1 MDTAATERERALEQ
15 RVKELERENALLKTA
30 PPAPAAAAP
39 KRKKKKG
46 ILSDSESDSES
57 EPDGG
62 EAAVPVT
69 QSPRPRKKP
78 KSDPL
83 ADEDAFEFPCG
94 DWQRLTP
101 AESDRFVQR
110 LLKERGFGFDLLPH
124 QFLAARRA
132 AGLPDRW
139 PTALVDGRVDA
150 TVAQAP
156 LMEKLHPEKRHF
168 ILADE
173 MGLGKTVEAL
183 AAAELRRAVPWAI
196 GFGAAPRAVAVV
208 APNAGV
214 LDQWVA
220 HIGRA
225 GGDVFVYA
233 GAGRE
238 KLEARLAL
246 EIDSDA
252 APSPIAVDADGAPW
266 TCARCT
272 YAENRP
278 CFLCCE
284 MCGGERA

>member
-1 MDTAATERERALEQ
+1 MDTAATERERALDQ
-15 RVKELERENALLKTA
+15 RVKELERENALLKTT
-30 PPAPAAAAP
+30 PPAPPAAAP
-39 KRKKKKG
+39 KRKKKD
-46 ILSDSESDSES
+46 ILDSSSDEKESGGE
-57 EPDGG
+57 EGG

-69 QSPRPRKKP
+69 QSPRPRKRP

-139 PTALVDGRVDA
+139 PTSLVDGRVDA

-173 MGLGKTVEAL
+173 MGL
-183 AAAELRRAVPWAI
+183 
-196 GFGAAPRAVAVV
+196 
-208 APNAGV
+208 
-214 LDQWVA
+214 D
-220 HIGRA
+220 
-225 GGDVFVYA
+225 
-233 GAGRE
+233 
-238 KLEARLAL
+238 RLAEAHL
-246 EIDSDA
+246 VGQDEV
-252 APSPIAVDADGAPW
+252 PLLRMMLLRERRLGYRQVGA
-266 TCARCT
+266 TINQSR
-272 YAENRP
+272 RP
-278 CFLCCE
+278 PV
-284 MCGGERA
+284 R

>member
-15 RVKELERENALLKTA
+15 RVKELERENALLKTT
-30 PPAPAAAAP
+30 PPALPTPTAAP
-39 KRKKKKG
+39 KRKKKD
-46 ILSDSESDSES
+46 ILDSSSDEEDPGGE
-57 EPDGG
+57 DGG

-69 QSPRPRKKP
+69 QSPRPRKRP

-156 LMEKLHPEKRHF
+156 LTEKLHPEKRHF

-196 GFGAAPRAVAVV
+196 GF
-208 APNAGV
+208 
-214 LDQWVA
+214 
-220 HIGRA
+220 
-225 GGDVFVYA
+225 A
-233 GAGRE
+233 GADD
-238 KLEARLAL
+238 
-246 EIDSDA
+246 I
-252 APSPIAVDADGAPW
+252 APW
-266 TCARCT
+266 S
-272 YAENRP
+272 RP
-278 CFLCCE
+278 
-284 MCGGERA
+284 R

>member
-1 MDTAATERERALEQ
+1 MNMDTAATERERALEQ
-15 RVKELERENALLKTA
+15 RVKELERENALLKTT
-30 PPAPAAAAP
+30 PPALPTPTAAP
-39 KRKKKKG
+39 KRKKKD
-46 ILSDSESDSES
+46 ILDSSSDEEDSGGE
-57 EPDGG
+57 DGG

-139 PTALVDGRVDA
+139 PTALVDGRVDL

-156 LMEKLHPEKRHF
+156 LTEKRHF

-196 GFGAAPRAVAVV
+196 GYGAAPRAVAVV

-220 HIGRA
+220 HC
-225 GGDVFVYA
+225 V
-233 GAGRE
+233 
-238 KLEARLAL
+238 
-246 EIDSDA
+246 EIKFTTRS
-252 APSPIAVDADGAPW
+252 S
-266 TCARCT
+266 
-272 YAENRP
+272 
-278 CFLCCE
+278 
-284 MCGGERA
+284 

>member
-30 PPAPAAAAP
+30 APAPAPAPAAAP
-39 KRKKKKG
+39 KRRKC
-46 ILSDSESDSES
+46 ILDDSDSDDGGE
-57 EPDGG
+57 DGG
-62 EAAVPVT
+62 EAAVSVT
-69 QSPRPRKKP
+69 QSPRPRKRP

-183 AAAELRRAVPWAI
+183 AAAELRRSVPWAI
-196 GFGAAPRAVAVV
+196 GFGATPRAVAVI

-220 HIGRA
+220 HIGRPTPDRRRA
-225 GGDVFVYA
+225 RPLREMTARDEFYELGGHRHGF
-233 GAGRE
+233 GR
-238 KLEARLAL
+238 RR
-246 EIDSDA
+246 
-252 APSPIAVDADGAPW
+252 
-266 TCARCT
+266 RCT
-272 YAENRP
+272 FWKCPNDKSKA
-278 CFLCCE
+278 
-284 MCGGERA
+284 

>member
-15 RVKELERENALLKTA
+15 RVKELERENALLKSAPA
-30 PPAPAAAAP
+30 PPAAP
-39 KRKKKKG
+39 KRKKC
-46 ILSDSESDSES
+46 ILDDSDSDSD
-57 EPDGG
+57 

-69 QSPRPRKKP
+69 QSPRPRKRP

-156 LMEKLHPEKRHF
+156 LTEKRHF
-168 ILADE
+168 ILADDS
-173 MGLGKTVEAL
+173 
-183 AAAELRRAVPWAI
+183 AEITQCIRPAWRYYLLFWPPRR
-196 GFGAAPRAVAVV
+196 
-208 APNAGV
+208 NARVLGV
-214 LDQWVA
+214 LDSS
-220 HIGRA
+220 H
-225 GGDVFVYA
+225 
-233 GAGRE
+233 
-238 KLEARLAL
+238 EA
-246 EIDSDA
+246 S
-252 APSPIAVDADGAPW
+252 
-266 TCARCT
+266 
-272 YAENRP
+272 
-278 CFLCCE
+278 
-284 MCGGERA
+284 

>member
-15 RVKELERENALLKTA
+15 RVKELERENALLKTT
-30 PPAPAAAAP
+30 PPAPPAAAP
-39 KRKKKKG
+39 KRKKKD
-46 ILSDSESDSES
+46 ILDSSSDEEDSGGE
-57 EPDGG
+57 DGG

-83 ADEDAFEFPCG
+83 ADEDVFEFPCG

-132 AGLPDRW
+132 AGLPNRW

-156 LMEKLHPEKRHF
+156 LTEKLHPEKRHF

-196 GFGAAPRAVAVV
+196 GYGAAPRAVAVV

-220 HIGRA
+220 HC
-225 GGDVFVYA
+225 V
-233 GAGRE
+233 
-238 KLEARLAL
+238 
-246 EIDSDA
+246 EIKFTTRVS
-252 APSPIAVDADGAPW
+252 
-266 TCARCT
+266 
-272 YAENRP
+272 
-278 CFLCCE
+278 
-284 MCGGERA
+284 

>member
-15 RVKELERENALLKTA
+15 RVKELERENALLKSAPA
-30 PPAPAAAAP
+30 PPDPP
-39 KRKKKKG
+39 KRKKC
-46 ILSDSESDSES
+46 ILDDSDSD
-57 EPDGG
+57 DG

-69 QSPRPRKKP
+69 QSPRPRKRP

-156 LMEKLHPEKRHF
+156 LTEKLHPEKRHF

-196 GFGAAPRAVAVV
+196 GYGAAPRAVAVV

-214 LDQWVA
+214 LDCVE
-220 HIGRA
+220 IKILRRVRA
-225 GGDVFVYA
+225 ESSRRSPRHRRDACSMAWRCRF
-233 GAGRE
+233 
-238 KLEARLAL
+238 LTAR
-246 EIDSDA
+246 
-252 APSPIAVDADGAPW
+252 P
-266 TCARCT
+266 
-272 YAENRP
+272 NRTRRT
-278 CFLCCE
+278 
-284 MCGGERA
+284 G

>member
-15 RVKELERENALLKTA
+15 RVKELERENALLKTTPPAPGATTPPA
-30 PPAPAAAAP
+30 PPAAL
-39 KRKKKKG
+39 KRKKRC
-46 ILSDSESDSES
+46 ILDDSDSDSDGGE
-57 EPDGG
+57 DGG

-156 LMEKLHPEKRHF
+156 LTEKRHF

-173 MGLGKTVEAL
+173 MGLGKTVEAC
-183 AAAELRRAVPWAI
+183 AEI
-196 GFGAAPRAVAVV
+196 KFT
-208 APNAGV
+208 
-214 LDQWVA
+214 
-220 HIGRA
+220 
-225 GGDVFVYA
+225 
-233 GAGRE
+233 
-238 KLEARLAL
+238 AR
-246 EIDSDA
+246 S
-252 APSPIAVDADGAPW
+252 S
-266 TCARCT
+266 
-272 YAENRP
+272 
-278 CFLCCE
+278 
-284 MCGGERA
+284 

>member
-15 RVKELERENALLKTA
+15 RVKELERENALLKTTPPA
-30 PPAPAAAAP
+30 PPAPPAAP
-39 KRKKKKG
+39 KQKKRC
-46 ILSDSESDSES
+46 ILDDSESDS
-57 EPDGG
+57 DGG

-69 QSPRPRKKP
+69 QSPRPRKRP

-101 AESDRFVQR
+101 AESNRFVQR

-156 LMEKLHPEKRHF
+156 LTEKLHPEKRHF

-183 AAAELRRAVPWAI
+183 AAAELRRAVPRAI

-214 LDQWVA
+214 LD
-220 HIGRA
+220 
-225 GGDVFVYA
+225 FVDIKIL
-233 GAGRE
+233 R
-238 KLEARLAL
+238 RL
-246 EIDSDA
+246 S
-252 APSPIAVDADGAPW
+252 
-266 TCARCT
+266 
-272 YAENRP
+272 AEFNRRT
-278 CFLCCE
+278 
-284 MCGGERA
+284 G

>member
-15 RVKELERENALLKTA
+15 RVKELERENALLKSAPA
-30 PPAPAAAAP
+30 PPAAP
-39 KRKKKKG
+39 KRKKRC
-46 ILSDSESDSES
+46 ILDDSDSDS
-57 EPDGG
+57 DGG
-62 EAAVPVT
+62 ENGGKDGGKDGGGSAVPVT
-69 QSPRPRKKP
+69 QSPRPRKRP

-156 LMEKLHPEKRHF
+156 LTEKLHPEKRHF

-173 MGLGKTVEAL
+173 MGLGKTCQSVQL
-183 AAAELRRAVPWAI
+183 FTSI
-196 GFGAAPRAVAVV
+196 QF
-208 APNAGV
+208 
-214 LDQWVA
+214 
-220 HIGRA
+220 
-225 GGDVFVYA
+225 
-233 GAGRE
+233 
-238 KLEARLAL
+238 
-246 EIDSDA
+246 
-252 APSPIAVDADGAPW
+252 
-266 TCARCT
+266 C
-272 YAENRP
+272 
-278 CFLCCE
+278 
-284 MCGGERA
+284 

>member
-30 PPAPAAAAP
+30 PPAPPAPP
-39 KRKKKKG
+39 KRKTKC
-46 ILSDSESDSES
+46 ILDDSDSDS
-57 EPDGG
+57 DGG

-69 QSPRPRKKP
+69 QSPRPRKRP

-214 LDQWVA
+214 LAWV
-220 HIGRA
+220 
-225 GGDVFVYA
+225 
-233 GAGRE
+233 
-238 KLEARLAL
+238 
-246 EIDSDA
+246 EIKVLRR
-252 APSPIAVDADGAPW
+252 IRVK
-266 TCARCT
+266 
-272 YAENRP
+272 
-278 CFLCCE
+278 
-284 MCGGERA
+284 